1 MGKLIKNGGLASNT
15 KQQSIKNFDLHK
27 SFMSHSILKMNNMPK
42 ITSRSQKQILPNK
55 YSDELIPV
63 DIFKNLKEVGPEN
76 LQIACKKVIINDI
89 EKSFKKFE
97 EANNGVISTSKIS
110 MRGGGD
116 DLYNLLFTQPELKRE
131 FVAYCG
137 SVSND
142 MKDIE
147 SYINKNNGYESGKLN
162 STNMLKRV
170 IDSGTS
176 HNITINI
183 NSNKKYDYARC
194 RKIDSPNF
202 KTEYSYFDYN
212 KYIVTAYEQL
222 FLGNDVN
229 MNKFIKRQME
239 YIDNLT
245 LTEKRIIQDY
255 TKNATSFNF
264 YLKWIRDEIDWENP
278 ETFKFGDSFY
288 PQIYKLLIFKY
299 GFEPYRIEYSGW
311 LNSDRLDQDSTSI
324 FRGRLEPADWIS
336 VLEEF
341 KIDLNNI
348 IAKAPKTTDYI
359 YCYRGVNRHYI
370 LDGEQSIIHLG
381 DGKRVC
387 SYINKRFSSFTLD
400 FKIAHK
406 YHKDPPT
413 GTNCIYKILVSP
425 NCKILFLP
433 PLSLY
438 PDEIEFLVPPDSI
451 YLYNLDSSNNE
462 LTPYTATNNLYNKYG
477 ICSFKNNGY
486 IYNEFKSFDVVL
498 EYTPC
503 VPMRSNY
510 APLEPSTTTSTG
522 ILTEKDMLEQYDI
535 SLVKS
540 IINRVG
546 SKFSA
551 SSTTDS
557 AASGTKFSPF
567 TFAKALLKLRN
578 SISSD

>member
-1 MGKLIKNGGLASNT
+1 LQK
-15 KQQSIKNFDLHK
+15 H
-27 SFMSHSILKMNNMPK
+27 
-42 ITSRSQKQILPNK
+42 QKQ
-55 YSDELIPV
+55 LI
-63 DIFKNLKEVGPEN
+63 IF
-76 LQIACKKVIINDI
+76 
-89 EKSFKKFE
+89 
-97 EANNGVISTSKIS
+97 
-110 MRGGGD
+110 
-116 DLYNLLFTQPELKRE
+116 
-131 FVAYCG
+131 
-137 SVSND
+137 
-142 MKDIE
+142 
-147 SYINKNNGYESGKLN
+147 
-162 STNMLKRV
+162 
-170 IDSGTS
+170 
-176 HNITINI
+176 
-183 NSNKKYDYARC
+183 
-194 RKIDSPNF
+194 
-202 KTEYSYFDYN
+202 
-212 KYIVTAYEQL
+212 
-222 FLGNDVN
+222 
-229 MNKFIKRQME
+229 
-239 YIDNLT
+239 
-245 LTEKRIIQDY
+245 
-255 TKNATSFNF
+255 
-264 YLKWIRDEIDWENP
+264 
-278 ETFKFGDSFY
+278 
-288 PQIYKLLIFKY
+288 
-299 GFEPYRIEYSGW
+299 
-311 LNSDRLDQDSTSI
+311 
-324 FRGRLEPADWIS
+324 
-336 VLEEF
+336 
-341 KIDLNNI
+341 
-348 IAKAPKTTDYI
+348 

-381 DGKRVC
+381 DGKCVC

-400 FKIAHK
+400 IKIAHK

-546 SKFSA
+546 SFKVSA
-551 SSTTDS
+551 ASTTDS
-557 AASGTKFSPF
+557 AARGTASGTKFSPF